1 MSLAFGICFF
11 WTHYTFPIMSDTINL
26 TSTDDEHG
34 DEDFD
39 PDFACLDA
47 AIQQHQ
53 QKERLATAQDHQEN
67 SRRRSREEQEKKVSP
82 PPPPELPAHVCLVL
96 HDKVPQANWRR
107 DEFTPDRQDT
117 TIVGIF
123 YNYNDAARAA
133 GEYVRNEFDVEVD
146 DFKDDDDEDEPTSC
160 FDWDGEGWHR
170 EERYSAND
178 CDDRIYI
185 EEQRVR

>member
-1 MSLAFGICFF
+1 
-11 WTHYTFPIMSDTINL
+11 MSDTIDL

-34 DEDFD
+34 DEDQD
-39 PDFACLDA
+39 NARWDA
-47 AIQQHQ
+47 AEQQQQQ
-53 QKERLATAQDHQEN
+53 QKERLATAQDHQEQ

-82 PPPPELPAHVCLVL
+82 PPPPELPAFVCLVL
-96 HDKVPQANWRR
+96 HDKIPQANWRQ

-133 GEYVRNEFDVEVD
+133 GEYVENKFDVEVD
-146 DFKDDDDEDEPTSC
+146 DFKDDDDDDEPTSH